1 MLIYSDKIKSIFRY
15 WQRRNAVC
23 FGVTSAKGKKTAI
36 YHCIVF
42 IPSSIKFSMEENVVL
57 LESGSLIEMF
67 SQPRLQ
73 WKKTLVQNC
82 ETSRLPQT
90 MNHFVSYVNF
100 TFFFMSDSF
109 SEEGCH
115 VVTSKSNSEETVC
128 RCNHLTHFAV
138 LMDYD
143 GSTKVIKLYLPY

>member
-1 MLIYSDKIKSIFRY
+1 
-15 WQRRNAVC
+15 
-23 FGVTSAKGKKTAI
+23 
-36 YHCIVF
+36 
-42 IPSSIKFSMEENVVL
+42 MEENVVL

-100 TFFFMSDSF
+100 TFFS
-109 SEEGCH
+109 C
-115 VVTSKSNSEETVC
+115 
-128 RCNHLTHFAV
+128 LTAFQRKDV
-138 LMDYD
+138 M
-143 GSTKVIKLYLPY
+143 